1 MTFDPFKMSEGLL
14 DDVDVWI
21 DEFRFEFNPDYN
33 NGETLVGVAVISS
46 DDDDVESGTEL
57 MFSCGDGWTT
67 NDGGNTAEREDGK
80 DKTFNARSA
89 MGMFAAG
96 AIGVA
101 EDVMRGRYDSDGTTP
116 MMAAMYV
123 GLGFHLEIQEVD
135 YGGEIGKRGRLVPT
149 AFLGEKG
156 KTSGKATGAAK
167 KATGAAKAGGATKK
181 ASGVTKKK
189 AAPADEGGVPADV
202 KARLD
207 GIADECENHDEFME
221 RAMSELDPDVITPE
235 VEAAI
240 ADAEDGSIWD
250 EAVKR
255 YEAAQ

>member
-14 DDVDVWI
+14 DDVDVWV

-80 DKTFNARSA
+80 EKTFNARSA

-101 EDVMRGRYDSDGTTP
+101 EDVMRARYDNDGTTP
-116 MMAAMYV
+116 MMGAMYV
-123 GLGFHLEIQEVD
+123 GLGFHLDTQEVD

-156 KTSGKATGAAK
+156 KSGGAAK
-167 KATGAAKAGGATKK
+167 KAAAPAKKAAKKAAGATKK
-181 ASGVTKKK
+181 A
-189 AAPADEGGVPADV
+189 APKDEGGVPAEV
-202 KARLD
+202 KATLD

-221 RAMSELDPDVITPE
+221 RAMSELDPDVITPD

-240 ADAEDGSIWD
+240 ADSEDGSIWD

-255 YEAAQ
+255 YEAAQG

>member
-14 DDVDVWI
+14 DDVDVWV

-80 DKTFNARSA
+80 EKTFNARSA

-96 AIGVA
+96 AIDVA
-101 EDVMRGRYDSDGTTP
+101 EDVMRARYDNDGTTP
-116 MMAAMYV
+116 MMGAMYV
-123 GLGFHLEIQEVD
+123 GLGFHLDIQEVD

-156 KTSGKATGAAK
+156 KSGGAAK
-167 KATGAAKAGGATKK
+167 KATGGAKKAAKK
-181 ASGVTKKK
+181 AAAPAKK
-189 AAPADEGGVPADV
+189 AAPKDEGGVPEGV
-202 KARLD
+202 KSTLD
-207 GIADECENHDEFME
+207 AIADECENHDEFME
-221 RAMSELDPDVITPE
+221 RAMSELDPDVITPD

-240 ADAEDGSIWD
+240 ADSEDGSIWD

-255 YEAAQ
+255 YEAAQG

>member
-80 DKTFNARSA
+80 EKTFNARSA

-96 AIGVA
+96 AIDVA
-101 EDVMRGRYDSDGTTP
+101 EDVMRARYDNDGTTP
-116 MMAAMYV
+116 MMGAMYV
-123 GLGFHLEIQEVD
+123 GLGFHLDIQEVD

-156 KTSGKATGAAK
+156 KSGGAAK
-167 KATGAAKAGGATKK
+167 KAAAPVKKAAKKAAGATKK
-181 ASGVTKKK
+181 A
-189 AAPADEGGVPADV
+189 APKDEGGVPENV
-202 KARLD
+202 KSTLD
-207 GIADECENHDEFME
+207 AIADECENHDEFME
-221 RAMSELDPDVITPE
+221 RAMSELDPDVITPD

-240 ADAEDGSIWD
+240 ADSEDGSIWD

-255 YEAAQ
+255 YEAAQG

>member
-80 DKTFNARSA
+80 SKTFNARSA

-101 EDVMRGRYDSDGTTP
+101 EEVMRGRYDNDGTTP
-116 MMAAMYV
+116 MMGAMYV
-123 GLGFHLEIQEVD
+123 GLGFHLDIQEVD

-156 KTSGKATGAAK
+156 KGGGKASGAAKATGSAKKASGAAK
-167 KATGAAKAGGATKK
+167 KASGA
-181 ASGVTKKK
+181 TKKK
-189 AAPADEGGVPADV
+189 AAPDEGGIPEDV
-202 KARLD
+202 KSTLD
-207 GIADECENHDEFME
+207 AIADECENHDEFME
-221 RAMSELDPDVITPE
+221 RAMSELDPDVITPD

-240 ADAEDGSIWD
+240 ADSDDGSIWD

>member
-14 DDVDVWI
+14 DDVDVYI
-21 DEFRFEFNPDYN
+21 DEFRFEFNPEYN
-33 NGETLVGVAVISS
+33 NGETLVGVAVVSS
-46 DDDDVESGTEL
+46 DDDEVESGTEL

-67 NDGGNTAEREDGK
+67 NDAGKSAEREDGK
-80 DKTFNARSA
+80 QKTFNNRSA

-101 EDVMRGRYDSDGTTP
+101 EEIMRGRYDSDGTTP
-116 MMAAMYV
+116 MHAAMYE

-156 KTSGKATGAAK
+156 KGKAASGGAKKAAGTKKAAK
-167 KATGAAKAGGATKK
+167 KATAA
-181 ASGVTKKK
+181 KK
-189 AAPADEGGVPADV
+189 AAPKDEGGVPVDV
-202 KARLD
+202 KKQLD
-207 GIADECENHDEFME
+207 AIADECENHDEFME
-221 RAMSELDPDVITPE
+221 RAMSEVDPDSITPD

-240 ADAEDGSIWD
+240 ADSDDGSIWD

-255 YEAAQ
+255 YEAANS